1 MKLEVIQPQWK
12 KKEIVVF
19 KILRKNNLNIIMKI
33 RGFLILSIN
42 RRIYRKIKK
51 IKLHIKKMLFNNN
64 LLIFLIYLK
73 LKNKSKFIILILNF
87 I

>member
-1 MKLEVIQPQWK
+1 
-12 KKEIVVF
+12 
-19 KILRKNNLNIIMKI
+19 MKI